1 MVELIPTQQPE
12 TEVKFTIVIT
22 DVSEKVRLEAHK
34 KAKEAYVMTLLRYHN
49 ISAGR
54 AAELLEIDRWQLSDL
69 MSSYDISPFD
79 DSMTLESFQQEIIQA
94 KYDLEQSKK

>member
-1 MVELIPTQQPE
+1 MQTKQPE
-12 TEVKFTIVIT
+12 TEVKFTIHIT
-22 DVSEKVRLEAHK
+22 DIPEKVSLEAHK
-34 KAKEAYVMTLLRYHN
+34 KAKEAYVMTLLQHHD

-79 DSMTLESFQQEIIQA
+79 DTMTLEAFQQEVLQV
-94 KYDLEQSKK
+94 KYDLEQEKK